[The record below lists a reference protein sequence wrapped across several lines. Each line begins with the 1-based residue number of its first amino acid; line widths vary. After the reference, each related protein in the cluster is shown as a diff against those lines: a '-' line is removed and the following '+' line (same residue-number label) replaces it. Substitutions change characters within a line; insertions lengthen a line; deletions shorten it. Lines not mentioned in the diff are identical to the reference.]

1 MSVLSQLSG
10 GNYYCSVLQFLQ
22 AEKTIRLRSLVKSGY
37 NLKKIS
43 EIFQASNTNRN
54 HLLKEQSILFA
65 DLLQNFNFAEHTSD
79 IPVTYYVA
87 GYVSRRLLKASKC
100 QACQLLFSDK
110 NQPLSIEFEENSVVA
125 AESEAGVTFLNAISR
140 GGLVKPSNLLFITC
154 MHASDLYQYIRED
167 EKLLSELL
175 NSENAQTLFIETFLC
190 KLEEVE
196 ETNSIL
202 KVSCSKGHL
211 FKDYVRH
218 AAATMFNLFAK
229 NLVAEYNNEIHR
241 DRKRNGNNLLEEQKR
256 DLSLMKQKKLKSQ

>member
-1 MSVLSQLSG
+1 M
-10 GNYYCSVLQFLQ
+10 
-22 AEKTIRLRSLVKSGY
+22 RSLVKSGY

-43 EIFQASNTNRN
+43 EIFQASNINRN

-167 EKLLSELL
+167 E
-175 NSENAQTLFIETFLC
+175 NC
-190 KLEEVE
+190 YP
-196 ETNSIL
+196 
-202 KVSCSKGHL
+202 SCSTLRTLRRFLSKHSC
-211 FKDYVRH
+211 
-218 AAATMFNLFAK
+218 ANL
-229 NLVAEYNNEIHR
+229 R
-241 DRKRNGNNLLEEQKR
+241 R
-256 DLSLMKQKKLKSQ
+256 SKKLTQLLKFLAAKDTCSRIMFVMLQQLC